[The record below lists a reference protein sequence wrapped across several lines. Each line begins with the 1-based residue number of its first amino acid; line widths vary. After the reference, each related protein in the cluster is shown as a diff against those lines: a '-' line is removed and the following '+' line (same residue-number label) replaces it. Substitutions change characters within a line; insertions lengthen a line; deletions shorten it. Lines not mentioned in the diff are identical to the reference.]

1 MMGGAR
7 RTVNVGLLDPEHLT
21 PGSWVMVHAGLALAA
36 ISAEEAHET
45 LALLQ
50 EMRDAFADQ
59 TAAAGGG

>member
-1 MMGGAR
+1 
-7 RTVNVGLLDPEHLT
+7 
-21 PGSWVMVHAGLALAA
+21 MVHAGLALAA
-36 ISAEEAHET
+36 ISAEEGHET